1 MTKQIIPIDH
11 QAPLN
16 LEQLI
21 LKNPTPVG
29 ESVPFDVLFVGAGPA
44 GLSGAIHLAKLI
56 KKHNEASA
64 LPALGEIQIGVL
76 DKAANVG
83 GHTLSGAVVN
93 PRVLR
98 ELFPEL
104 KDSELPLRKKVEEDN
119 VFFVTETSHF
129 RLPTPP
135 TMHNDGNYVASA
147 CEVVRFLGTKAE
159 ELGVTILPSFAA
171 ESLLTDGNAVTG
183 VRTAAAGQKRDGSP
197 GPQYMPP
204 TDITAKVT
212 VLSDGTRSSLAQALY
227 KWKDLSGDEPQ
238 IYALGVKEIWRVK
251 KAPRA
256 VTHTLGY
263 PVPRD
268 AFGGSWLY
276 PMADDMVSIG
286 LVIGL
291 DYRSHRLDVHKMLQR
306 LKLHPL
312 FAQYLEGGEIVEWG
326 AKTIPEGGYKSLPK
340 KMHADGI
347 IVTGDAAGLVNVPAL
362 KGIHYAMQSG
372 VYAAETIFEAL
383 KNNPQQTTLASSSLV
398 SYDQKIRSSYIKDD
412 LYKVRG
418 MRQAFKSGFFV
429 GGAKAGL
436 MTLTG
441 GLFPE
446 ASHEHEDAAEPKE
459 ITAADNSAAGAAAAA
474 AASGPKIQQLSK
486 VDAVYLAGNKTR
498 DDIPQHL
505 TVGADISGD
514 VADMYAALCP
524 AGVYERSGDKLVVN
538 APNCIDCKAT
548 DVLGPRWQPREGGA
562 GPDYKLM

>member
-1 MTKQIIPIDH
+1 MKQIIPIDH

-16 LEQLI
+16 LDHLI
-21 LKNPTPVG
+21 LKNPSPVG
-29 ESVPFDVLFVGAGPA
+29 ETVPLDVLFVGAGPA
-44 GLSGAIHLAKLI
+44 GLSGAIQLARLI
-56 KKHNEASA
+56 KKHNESGAT
-64 LPALGEIQIGVL
+64 PNLGEIQIGVL
-76 DKAANVG
+76 DKAANLG
-83 GHTLSGAVVN
+83 GHTVSGAVLN

-104 KDSELPLRKKVEEDN
+104 KDNELPLRKKVEEDN
-119 VFFVTETSHF
+119 VFFVTESSYF
-129 RLPTPP
+129 RIPTPP
-135 TMHNDGNYVASA
+135 TMHNDGNYVVSGS
-147 CEVVRFLGTKAE
+147 ELVRFLGAKAE
-159 ELGVTILPSFAA
+159 ELGVTILSSFAA
-171 ESLLTDGNAVTG
+171 DALITDGSAVTG
-183 VRTAAAGQKRDGSP
+183 IRTVPAGQKRDGSP
-197 GPQYMPP
+197 GPQYMAP

-227 KWKDLSGDEPQ
+227 KWKNLAGDVPQ

-263 PVPRD
+263 PLPRD
-268 AFGGSWLY
+268 AFGGSFLY
-276 PMADDMVSIG
+276 PMADDLVSFG
-286 LVIGL
+286 LVAGL
-291 DYRSHRLDVHKMLQR
+291 DYRSSRLDVHKLLQR

-312 FAQYLEGGEIVEWG
+312 FAQYLEGGEVVEWG
-326 AKTIPEGGYKSLPK
+326 AKTLPEGGFKSLPK
-340 KMHADGI
+340 QLHSDG
-347 IVTGDAAGLVNVPAL
+347 VLVAGDAAGFVNVPAL
-362 KGIHYAMQSG
+362 KGLHYAMQSG
-372 VYAAETIFEAL
+372 VYSADTIFDAL
-383 KNNPQQTTLASSSLV
+383 KKNSFRSDTLAA
-398 SYDQKIRSSYIKDD
+398 YDRRVNGSYIKDD

-446 ASHEHEDAAEPKE
+446 ASIDHEDAAAPKE
-459 ITAADNSAAGAAAAA
+459 VAGEMPANAPVTT
-474 AASGPKIQQLSK
+474 SKIQQLSK
-486 VDAVYLAGNKTR
+486 VDAVYLSGNKTR

-505 TVGADISGD
+505 TVGKDVSGD

-524 AGVYERSGDKLVVN
+524 AGVYERHGDQLVVN
-538 APNCIDCKAT
+538 APNCVDCKAT